1 MTSELVSSEKYIDS
15 LERKLDRIKGKGKD
29 GHEPTS
35 KEMLH
40 HLSAVKEA
48 HMKELTDTSDRPF
61 ESNYSTNLERVND
74 AAAVTFLQRKLC
86 PERQAIMVEELH
98 PLVENDTLQTVTKT
112 LHEAA
117 NTDAESQDVKS
128 AS

>member
-1 MTSELVSSEKYIDS
+1 MRCNSNCFFSE
-15 LERKLDRIKGKGKD
+15 RRLDRIKGKGKD
-29 GHEPTS
+29 GREPTS

-40 HLSAVKEA
+40 HLSEVKEA

-61 ESNYSTNLERVND
+61 ESNYSTNLERIND

-86 PERQAIMVEELH
+86 PERQAITVEELH

-112 LHEAA
+112 LNEAA
-117 NTDAESQDVKS
+117 NTDTESLN
-128 AS
+128 